1 MSTSLYDLGVPALER
16 MLGQFDLILAK
27 AEAHAAARKID
38 PAVLLGARLF
48 PDMFPLT
55 RQVLIACDFARGG
68 CQRLAGVAP
77 DKWADDEASFPE
89 LRERV
94 ARTRAVLA
102 GLSREQFEGAAE
114 RVVEIRLKGEPA
126 QMAGLAYLNRM
137 VLPNFYFHFTT
148 AYDIL
153 RHNGVELG
161 KSDFLGPLP

>member
-1 MSTSLYDLGVPALER
+1 MSLSLYAVCVTPLDQ
-16 MLGQFDLILAK
+16 MLGQLDHILAK
-27 AEAHAAARKID
+27 SEAHATARKID

-68 CQRLAGVAP
+68 SQRLAGSAP
-77 DKWADDEASFPE
+77 DKWADDEASFAE
-89 LRERV
+89 LRERI

-102 GLSREQFEGAAE
+102 GLSPAQFEGAAE
-114 RVVEIRLKGEPA
+114 RVVDIKLKGEPA
-126 QMAGLAYLNRM
+126 QMVGLAYLNRM
-137 VLPNFYFHFTT
+137 VLPNFYFHVTT
-148 AYDIL
+148 AYGIL

>member
-1 MSTSLYDLGVPALER
+1 MSLNLYDLSVPALDR
-16 MLGQFDLILAK
+16 HLGQLDLILAK
-27 AEAHAAARKID
+27 AEAYAAARKID
-38 PAVLLGARLF
+38 PAALLGARLF

-68 CQRLAGVAP
+68 TQRLAGAAP

-102 GLSREQFEGAAE
+102 SLSPAQFEGAAE
-114 RVVEIRLKGEPA
+114 RVVDIKLKGEPA
-126 QMAGLAYLNRM
+126 QMAGLDYLNRM
-137 VLPNFYFHFTT
+137 VLPNFFFHFTT
-148 AYDIL
+148 AYDLL